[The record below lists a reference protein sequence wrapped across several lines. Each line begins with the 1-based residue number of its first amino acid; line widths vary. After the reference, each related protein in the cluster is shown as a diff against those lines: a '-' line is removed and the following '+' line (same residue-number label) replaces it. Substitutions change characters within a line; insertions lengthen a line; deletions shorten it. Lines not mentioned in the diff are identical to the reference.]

1 MSLEC
6 ASGEGVST
14 DDGAYG
20 QSAQLADNGTV
31 NASAP
36 GFVSKLFEIF
46 SDSNRRSGVCG
57 WARDGTT
64 IVVQR
69 IAEFERT
76 VLPHYFKHN
85 NYTSFVR
92 QLNMYNFHK
101 TVSVLANQCI
111 NSVRWL

>member
-1 MSLEC
+1 MAHGG
-6 ASGEGVST
+6 AS
-14 DDGAYG
+14 DDGVPSGRGARG
-20 QSAQLADNGTV
+20 RSAQVADNSAA
-31 NASAP
+31 NALAP

-46 SDSNRRSGVCG
+46 SDPSRRPGVCG

-69 IAEFERT
+69 ISEFERS
-76 VLPHYFKHN
+76 VLPLYFKHN

-101 TVSVLANQCI
+101 TVCARGSL
-111 NSVRWL
+111 